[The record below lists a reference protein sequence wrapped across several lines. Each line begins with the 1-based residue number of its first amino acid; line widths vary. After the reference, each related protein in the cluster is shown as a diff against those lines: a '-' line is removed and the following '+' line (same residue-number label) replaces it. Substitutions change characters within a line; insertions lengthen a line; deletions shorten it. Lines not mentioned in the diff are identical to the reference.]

1 MSVAT
6 PATSSGVATPR
17 RSDRSDPLMIISG
30 LRISCAMTVDRRPSD
45 DSRSRCAASRWKR
58 SSETVSEW
66 KVPVRSRASSSS
78 HGVGVGA
85 SGVEVRTP
93 VAAISRIVAVSA
105 RIGRVTVRAT
115 AKLRSV
121 AISTAT
127 AVVAPSA
134 ECRLRRKARC
144 AVRERATM
152 ASGPPVFD
160 ADRDRS
166 VPGVSSTSRRRTA
179 SYSSPLTVARS
190 TRPSS
195 GTASSAAVTSA
206 GSVEPRGLPPSTNT
220 TSLRVIVLMRSASGR
235 SRRRPAVSVPST
247 SGCAGSM
254 KIGTDTTCS
263 RPLPCDHT
271 STADRPASAAL
282 TIRWSEICSG
292 VSPGS
297 PMTDRTLPLRW
308 VTTNTSAWTASR
320 YSAASGATV
329 GPCLVSTAAFSCGTS
344 ATMRASRRSA
354 VKNSDWNCV
363 TSSPAST
370 RLSSSSASACR
381 VTTTLTR

>member
-1 MSVAT
+1 
-6 PATSSGVATPR
+6 
-17 RSDRSDPLMIISG
+17 MIISG
-30 LRISCAMTVDRRPSD
+30 LRISCAITVDSRPSD

-121 AISTAT
+121 ATSTAT

-160 ADRDRS
+160 A
-166 VPGVSSTSRRRTA
+166 RRRRAA
-179 SYSSPLTVARS
+179 SPASRAPAAAAPLRTPRRCTVARS

-271 STADRPASAAL
+271 STA
-282 TIRWSEICSG
+282 G
-292 VSPGS
+292 SPGQRRLDD
-297 PMTDRTLPLRW
+297 PLVRRTP
-308 VTTNTSAWTASR
+308 SARHAAARRCTAEH
-320 YSAASGATV
+320 AAVAV
-329 GPCLVSTAAFSCGTS
+329 GDDEHVGLDGLEVLGRQRRHRVG
-344 ATMRASRRSA
+344 RA
-354 VKNSDWNCV
+354 W
-363 TSSPAST
+363 
-370 RLSSSSASACR
+370 CR
-381 VTTTLTR
+381 PPP